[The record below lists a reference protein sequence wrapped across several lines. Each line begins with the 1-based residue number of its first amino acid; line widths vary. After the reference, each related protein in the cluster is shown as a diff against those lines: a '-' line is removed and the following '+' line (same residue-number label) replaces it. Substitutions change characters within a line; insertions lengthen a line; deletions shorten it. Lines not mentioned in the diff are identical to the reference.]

1 MATSM
6 PKLVGRFE
14 RGLLKVLTQPRR
26 WFVLSGD
33 RLVVAGALILV
44 FALAV
49 VTLSVT
55 NLVAPSESTQI
66 LYLFQGLVTA
76 NVTLVTIVV
85 SINHLVISRELNAP
99 GELQDRIQSVID
111 YRDRVED
118 TTHQAAVPVTPSDF
132 LVVLLDG
139 TRETSQQ
146 LGGLVEELDS
156 QPYREDVKAL
166 VAALTQRLD
175 HIRRQNERSQS
186 GIFSALASLLETN
199 FSQQL
204 HEAYRLHTV
213 YEHELPDAG
222 HDLLEELM
230 DGLRQLDIA
239 RQYFRSIYIQTE
251 LARLSRVLLYVGT
264 PVVGITL
271 LFLYMTASN
280 GDSPLSI
287 THFQLLVP
295 AVLILGFAPL
305 AILFSFI
312 IRIAAVV
319 QRTVA
324 ITPFTTPEQEFGFR
338 D

>member
-14 RGLLKVLTQPRR
+14 RGFLRILTQPRR
-26 WFVLSGD
+26 WFVLVGD
-33 RLVVAGALILV
+33 RLVVAGTLV
-44 FALAV
+44 LGFALAV
-49 VTLSVT
+49 VALSST
-55 NLVAPSESTQI
+55 DLVVPSESTQI

-85 SINHLVISRELNAP
+85 SINQLVISRELNAP
-99 GELQDRIQSVID
+99 GELQDRIQNVID
-111 YRDRVED
+111 YRDRVEE
-118 TTHQAAVPVTPSDF
+118 TTQSTSVPVTPSDF

-146 LGGLVEELDS
+146 LGGIAETLDS
-156 QPYREDVKAL
+156 TQHRDDVKSL
-166 VAALTQRLD
+166 VAELTQRLD
-175 HIRRQNERSQS
+175 RIRQQNEQSQG
-186 GIFSALASLLETN
+186 GIFSALASMLETN
-199 FSQQL
+199 FSHQL
-204 HEAYRLHTV
+204 HEAYRLKTE
-213 YEHELPDAG
+213 YDDELPESA
-222 HDLLEELM
+222 HDLLEELI

-251 LARLSRVLLYVGT
+251 LARLSRILLYVGL
-264 PVVGITL
+264 PAVGVTL

-280 GDSPLSI
+280 GESPVSMAHLEVI
-287 THFQLLVP
+287 VP
-295 AVLILGFAPL
+295 AVLILGFVPL
-305 AILFSFI
+305 AVLFSFI
-312 IRIAAVV
+312 LRIAAVV

>member
-6 PKLVGRFE
+6 PKLIGRFE
-14 RGLLKVLTQPRR
+14 RGILKVFTQPRR

-33 RLVVAGALILV
+33 RLVVAGALLFV

-49 VTLSVT
+49 VALST
-55 NLVAPSESTQI
+55 TSLVAPTESTQI

-85 SINHLVISRELNAP
+85 SINQLVISRELNAP
-99 GELQDRIQSVID
+99 GELQDRIQSVIE

-118 TTHQAAVPVTPSDF
+118 TTQKASVPETPSDF

-146 LGGLVEELDS
+146 LGGLVEQFDS
-156 QPYREDVKAL
+156 QPQKEEVKAL
-166 VAALTQRLD
+166 VAELTRRLD
-175 HIRRQNERSQS
+175 HIRQQNERSQG
-186 GIFSALASLLETN
+186 GIFSALASMLETN
-199 FSQQL
+199 FSHQL
-204 HEAYRLHTV
+204 HEAYRLHTE
-213 YEHELPDAG
+213 YDDELPDGA

-230 DGLRQLDIA
+230 DGLRQTDIA

-264 PVVGITL
+264 PVVAITL

-280 GDSPLSI
+280 GETPLSGAS
-287 THFQLLVP
+287 FQLIVP
-295 AVLILGFAPL
+295 IVLILGFTPL

-312 IRIAAVV
+312 LRIAAVV